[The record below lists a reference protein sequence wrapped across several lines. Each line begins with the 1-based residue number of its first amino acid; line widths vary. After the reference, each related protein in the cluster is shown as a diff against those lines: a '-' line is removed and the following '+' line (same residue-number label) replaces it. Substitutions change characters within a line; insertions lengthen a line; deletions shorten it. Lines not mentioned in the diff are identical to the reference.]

1 MSGVGRE
8 EALADAQMLGAQIA
22 QTLGKRGHPFCTV
35 SLASP
40 SSGHSPAAL
49 LTPQALLSE

>member
-22 QTLGKRGHPFCTV
+22 QTLGERGT
-35 SLASP
+35 P
-40 SSGHSPAAL
+40 SA
-49 LTPQALLSE
+49 Q

>member
-40 SSGHSPAAL
+40 SSGHSPTAL
-49 LTPQALLSE
+49 LTPQALLSG